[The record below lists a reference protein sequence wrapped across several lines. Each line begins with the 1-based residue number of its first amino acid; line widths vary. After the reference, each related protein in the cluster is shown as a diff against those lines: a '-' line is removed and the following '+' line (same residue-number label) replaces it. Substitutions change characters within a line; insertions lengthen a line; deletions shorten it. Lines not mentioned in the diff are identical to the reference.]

1 MRKADLLFIVSV
13 TMMSCVMMY
22 AMWTKNIY
30 LFAIAEVGILLDLFA
45 FWRYNR
51 RGE

>member
-1 MRKADLLFIVSV
+1 MRKADLLFVVSI
-13 TMMSCVMMY
+13 TLMSCVMMY

-30 LFAIAEVGILLDLFA
+30 LFAIAEAGMLLDMVA

-51 RGE
+51 RG